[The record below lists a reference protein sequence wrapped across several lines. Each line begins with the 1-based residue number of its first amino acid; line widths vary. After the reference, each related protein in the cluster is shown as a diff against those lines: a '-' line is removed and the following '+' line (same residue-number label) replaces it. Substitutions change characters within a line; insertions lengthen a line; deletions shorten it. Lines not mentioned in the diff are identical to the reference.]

1 MYKFLVAEDSKV
13 ILRDI
18 VHLINEAGYDSV
30 IKTAYDGETALE
42 LLKDF
47 EPDII
52 FTDIKMPVIDGL
64 TLIQKAKALYPG
76 VKSVIISG

>member
-30 IKTAYDGETALE
+30 IKTAYDGEAAAE

-64 TLIQKAKALYPG
+64 TLIQKARRFIRG
-76 VKSVIISG
+76 